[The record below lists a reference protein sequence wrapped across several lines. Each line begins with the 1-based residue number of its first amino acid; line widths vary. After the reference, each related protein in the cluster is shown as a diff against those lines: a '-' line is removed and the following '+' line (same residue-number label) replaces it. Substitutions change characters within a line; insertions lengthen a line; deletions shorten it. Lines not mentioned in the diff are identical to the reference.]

1 MSRKNLSLAI
11 ALLLLGTSA
20 SSAAPQSSSAQPA
33 DSAPA
38 PRAAQEVTPE
48 RPIYG
53 PIMASDFET
62 RAEIKRLYRA
72 ARALETQTMDE
83 LAALN
88 VELQNESDTDFRRE
102 IAAQILAAKKNLE
115 LGNMELQLEIAMLN
129 GDERR
134 VAEYSLAIDQ
144 VKNPD
149 KYRPTPAE
157 LPVRELPRR

>member
-1 MSRKNLSLAI
+1 MSRQNLSLAL
-11 ALLLLGTSA
+11 ALLLLGSSA
-20 SSAAPQSSSAQPA
+20 ASAAPQSASAEPVE
-33 DSAPA
+33 SAPA
-38 PRAAQEVTPE
+38 PRAAQEEE

-53 PIMASDFET
+53 PIMAQDFET

-88 VELQNESDTDFRRE
+88 VDLQNETDSDFRRE
-102 IAAQILAAKKNLE
+102 IAAQILVAKKNLE

-134 VAEYSLAIDQ
+134 VAEYTLAIDQ

-149 KYRPTPAE
+149 KYRPTPVE
-157 LPVRELPRR
+157 LPVRDIPRN